1 MPRKKVINDV
11 VVNKPVKNNIIDSM
25 IKDTDNE
32 NDDVYL
38 QLPIS
43 QVKINLIIK

>member
-11 VVNKPVKNNIIDSM
+11 VVKKPVKNNIIDSM

-32 NDDVYL
+32 VMIFIFNFL
-38 QLPIS
+38 L
-43 QVKINLIIK
+43 VKLKLI